1 VGPTVAACGAWLGV
15 AYGPPDPVIADDVVP
30 GTTVVVVDGWVVFA
44 AGPPVESELVA
55 ARPAVAVPMARAL
68 AKLKICNFFM
78 GNCSSLDTQSGA
90 ERTATPS
97 DAWHHANGNP
107 LLLSR
112 LKAA

>member
-1 VGPTVAACGAWLGV
+1 
-15 AYGPPDPVIADDVVP
+15 
-30 GTTVVVVDGWVVFA
+30 
-44 AGPPVESELVA
+44 
-55 ARPAVAVPMARAL
+55 MARAL